1 MVCLLN
7 LAAANLSDDNINKK
21 KRLVQEDKVLIL
33 HTGTN
38 LAMAGFG
45 MLMLMS
51 IAPFPGTVWVLLLK
65 W

>member
-21 KRLVQEDKVLIL
+21 KILVQEDKVLIL

-38 LAMAGFG
+38 LAIW
-45 MLMLMS
+45 LD
-51 IAPFPGTVWVLLLK
+51 PVC
-65 W
+65 

>member
-1 MVCLLN
+1 MMTIL
-7 LAAANLSDDNINKK
+7 IKK

-38 LAMAGFG
+38 LAMAGSG

>member
-7 LAAANLSDDNINKK
+7 LAAANLSDDNIKK
-21 KRLVQEDKVLIL
+21 KILVQEDKVLIL